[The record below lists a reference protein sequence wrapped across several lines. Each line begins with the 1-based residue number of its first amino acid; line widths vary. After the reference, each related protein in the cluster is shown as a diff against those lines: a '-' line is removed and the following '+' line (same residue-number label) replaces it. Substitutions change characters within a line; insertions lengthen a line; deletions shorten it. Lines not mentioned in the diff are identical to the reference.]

1 MSTAK
6 LAIMIAGVL
15 SLLVAILHIAIVVAG
30 AEWYRFFGAGEQ
42 MAKMAEQGSPI
53 PAIVTQAI
61 ALVFAIWA
69 AYAFAGAGIIA
80 KMPLQKIALI
90 AISSIYILRG
100 LVVVVLI
107 FKPELASSFN
117 IWSSLVSLAIGLL
130 YAYGTWSL
138 EF

>member
-6 LAIMIAGVL
+6 LAILIAGVL

-42 MAKMAEQGSPI
+42 MAKMAEQGSLI
-53 PAIVTQAI
+53 PAIVTLAI

-69 AYAFAGAGIIA
+69 AYAFASAGIIA

-107 FKPELASSFN
+107 FKPMLASSFN

-130 YAYGTWSL
+130 YAYGTWFL

>member
-1 MSTAK
+1 MAK
-6 LAIMIAGVL
+6 IIMIIAGLL
-15 SLLVAILHIAIVVAG
+15 SLLVAILHIAIVIAG

-42 MAKMAEQGSPI
+42 MAKMAEQGSLI
-53 PAIVTQAI
+53 PAIVTLAI
-61 ALVFAIWA
+61 AIVFAVWA
-69 AYAFAGAGIIA
+69 AYAFASAGIIA
-80 KMPLQKIALI
+80 NMPLQKTALI

-130 YAYGTWSL
+130 YAYGTWFL

>member
-6 LAIMIAGVL
+6 LAIIIAGVL

-42 MAKMAEQGSPI
+42 MAKMAEQGSLI
-53 PAIVTQAI
+53 PAIVTLAI
-61 ALVFAIWA
+61 AIVFAVWA
-69 AYAFAGAGIIA
+69 AYAFASAGIIA
-80 KMPLQKIALI
+80 NMPLQKTALI

-130 YAYGTWSL
+130 YAYGTWFL